1 MNTTPTL
8 SNNEN
13 LPASKKA
20 PLPASLNGWIIS
32 ENKNFIDPLLDYFT
46 QWSNVKFNPQT
57 QFSLSA
63 QIKNKS
69 DIKKPDLIIID
80 GDMDWAS
87 IATKIKSNISST
99 TPIILISNDSNA
111 ETLKKAIRIEIK
123 DVLSI
128 PFDEMELD
136 QIIFNCSKSKS
147 ENRKQGKTT
156 IFINAK
162 GGMGASIISTSVA
175 HMMALQNESV
185 VLIDPDAQFG
195 STSSLLS
202 TPPKHILSEALSQV
216 DSLDEFAT
224 SGLLTKHESGL
235 RFIPNRTEHLLDTVP
250 NFDSES
256 FREFLEHIKNGFQ
269 HIVIDVSR
277 GLDNNIFPALS
288 NADNIF
294 IVVQQNIPSLKEAS
308 ILIKRLKHLFGFNN
322 QQIKVIV
329 NRHSKNLE
337 ISPGEIKESLHSE
350 TILLVPNDYLSVS
363 ASTNLGELLAT
374 HFEKKPIVRS
384 LKEIANLITEKQEE
398 EEAKGVKRFFT
409 FLRS

>member
-1 MNTTPTL
+1 MNTKPNL
-8 SNNEN
+8 SNNET
-13 LPASKKA
+13 LAPSKKA
-20 PLPASLNGWIIS
+20 HLPASLSGWIVS
-32 ENKNFIDPLLDYFT
+32 ENKDFVNPLGEYFM
-46 QWSNVKFNPQT
+46 QWSNVKFNAIT
-57 QFSLSA
+57 QFSLNS
-63 QIKNKS
+63 QLKNKS
-69 DIKKPDLIIID
+69 DMKNPDLIIID
-80 GDMDWAS
+80 GDMDWTF
-87 IATKIKSNISST
+87 IAAKIKSTLSSKI
-99 TPIILISNDSNA
+99 PVILISNDSSA

-128 PFDEMELD
+128 PFDQTELD
-136 QIIFNCSKSKS
+136 QIIVNCSKSKS
-147 ENRKQGKTT
+147 ENRKQGVTT

-175 HMMALQNESV
+175 HMIALQNESI

-202 TPPKHILSEALSQV
+202 TPPKHTLSEALSQV
-216 DSLDEFAT
+216 ESLDEYAT

-235 RFIPNRTEHLLDTVP
+235 RFIPNRTEHLLDAIP
-250 NFDSES
+250 DFDSES

-277 GLDNNIFPALS
+277 GLDNNISPALS

-308 ILIKRLKHLFGFNN
+308 ILIRKLKHLFGFNN
-322 QQIKVIV
+322 QQVKIIV
-329 NRHSKNLE
+329 NRYSKNLD
-337 ISPGEIKESLHSE
+337 ISPDEIKQSLHCD

-374 HFEKKPIVRS
+374 HFDKKPIVKS
-384 LKEIANLITEKQEE
+384 LKEVANLITNKQET
-398 EEAKGVKRFFT
+398 EAKGVKRFFT